1 MSGNRDV
8 TITAIL
14 VAVRKPLVPN
24 ERLITLSRLTL
35 VQCKGNTESNSEAVM
50 TLPPFRYAT
59 LLDAAIEKL
68 FYPDIEWVFEQN
80 FEGAVAHIYEVD
92 KAEYIASALL
102 ERRTPIIAKAVLRL
116 LQLAPESLSIRL
128 LNQTV
133 DITTTLYK
141 SSDAAEQFPVDCGR
155 TLYDELN
162 HFTSTNPGGSVREH
176 LTRLLYRT
184 LFQKAPES
192 RQWIRDNFL
201 SYDPMDLTSMS
212 QSLGLIDGK
221 MLVIMNYIGLDNQ
234 LIRDRARE
242 VLDVQLAQGAADPQ
256 LVLLLSGQ
264 PEFDMAY
271 LTKVAEHFYKPN
283 ETRVMMQQSNN
294 NHLRVLGDALI
305 ANAQVDQVEEIGQ
318 CMKAIAGMDPALLP
332 GRSGGDLL
340 LDFVAHTCP
349 SNSARLAALYRRNIL
364 TAEQIGPRL
373 NTNKELDFAVRH
385 SNFKLLDLLPHAP
398 ETVQAGRLEHDIGL

>member
-1 MSGNRDV
+1 
-8 TITAIL
+8 
-14 VAVRKPLVPN
+14 
-24 ERLITLSRLTL
+24 
-35 VQCKGNTESNSEAVM
+35 M
-50 TLPPFRYAT
+50 TQSPFGYAT
-59 LLDAAIEKL
+59 RLDAAIEQL
-68 FYPDIEWVFEQN
+68 FYPDIEWVFEQD
-80 FEGAVAHIYEVD
+80 FEGTVAHIYEAD

-141 SSDAAEQFPVDCGR
+141 SSDAPEHFPKDCGR

-162 HFTSTNPGGSVREH
+162 HFTNTNPEGSVSEH
-176 LTRLLYRT
+176 VTRLMYRT

-201 SYDPMDLTSMS
+201 SYNPMDIGSMT
-212 QSLGLIDGK
+212 QALGRIDEK
-221 MLVIMNYIGLDNQ
+221 MLVILNYLGLDNE

-242 VLDVQLAQGAADPQ
+242 VLDVQLANNTSDPQ

-264 PEFDMAY
+264 PEFDLTY
-271 LTKVAEHFYKPN
+271 LAKVAQMFNQPS
-283 ETRVMMQQSNN
+283 ETRQIIKQSNER
-294 NHLRVLGDALI
+294 HLRAFGDALV
-305 ANAQVDQVEEIGQ
+305 ANAQVDQVVEIGQ

-340 LDFVAHTCP
+340 LDFVAHTRP
-349 SNSARLAALYRRNIL
+349 ANSACLAALYKRNIL

-385 SNFKLLDLLPHAP
+385 SNLQMLDLLPHTP
-398 ETVQAGRLEHDIGL
+398 ETVQAGRLEIDIGL

>member
-1 MSGNRDV
+1 MTQPTFRNA
-8 TITAIL
+8 T
-14 VAVRKPLVPN
+14 
-24 ERLITLSRLTL
+24 RL
-35 VQCKGNTESNSEAVM
+35 N
-50 TLPPFRYAT
+50 
-59 LLDAAIEKL
+59 AALEQML
-68 FYPDIEWVFEQN
+68 YPDIESLIEDD
-80 FEGAVAHIYEVD
+80 FEGAVEHLKATEQ
-92 KAEYIASALL
+92 AEYLVSALL

-116 LQLAPESLSIRL
+116 LQLAPDVLSIRL

-141 SSDAAEQFPVDCGR
+141 SSDAAEHFPEDCGR

-162 HFTSTNPGGSVREH
+162 HFTSANPEGSVREH
-176 LTRLLYRT
+176 LTRLMYRT

-212 QSLGLIDGK
+212 QSLGRIDEK
-221 MLVIMNYIGLDNQ
+221 MLVIMNYIGLDNE

-242 VLDVQLAQGAADPQ
+242 VLDVQLGQGAVDPQ

-264 PEFDMAY
+264 PEFDMTY
-271 LTKVAEHFYKPN
+271 LAKVAEAFNKPN
-283 ETRVMMQQSNN
+283 ETRVLMQQSNN
-294 NHLRVLGDALI
+294 NHLRTLGDALI
-305 ANAQVDQVEEIGQ
+305 VNAQVDQADEIGQ
-318 CMKAIAGMDPALLP
+318 CMKAIAGMDPALLLP

-340 LDFVAHTCP
+340 LDFIEYTR
-349 SNSARLAALYRRNIL
+349 SDNSARLAALYSRNIL

-373 NTNKELDFAVRH
+373 KSTKELDFAVRH
-385 SNFKLLDLLPHAP
+385 SNFKMLDLLPYTP

>member
-1 MSGNRDV
+1 
-8 TITAIL
+8 
-14 VAVRKPLVPN
+14 
-24 ERLITLSRLTL
+24 
-35 VQCKGNTESNSEAVM
+35 M
-50 TLPPFRYAT
+50 TQSPFQFAT
-59 LLDAAIEKL
+59 RLDAALEKL
-68 FYPDIEWVFEQN
+68 FYPDIEWVFEQD
-80 FEGAVAHIYEVD
+80 FEGAIAHIHDTE
-92 KAEYIASALL
+92 KPEYITNVLL
-102 ERRTPIIAKAVLRL
+102 ERKTPILARAVLRL
-116 LQLAPESLSIRL
+116 LQLAPDTLSLRL

-133 DITTTLYK
+133 DITTTLYN
-141 SSDAAEQFPVDCGR
+141 SSDAAEHFPVECGR

-162 HFTSTNPGGSVREH
+162 HFTSTNPGASVREY

-184 LFQKAPES
+184 MFQKAPES

-212 QSLGLIDGK
+212 QSLGRIDGR
-221 MLVIMNYIGLDNQ
+221 MLIIMNYIGLDNQ

-242 VLDVQLAQGAADPQ
+242 VLDVQLAQGAADAQ

-264 PEFDMAY
+264 PEFDMTY
-271 LTKVAEHFYKPN
+271 LAKVAEHYYKPN
-283 ETRVMMQQSNN
+283 EPRVMMQQSNN

-305 ANAQVDQVEEIGQ
+305 ANAQVDQVEDIGL
-318 CMKAIAGMDPALLP
+318 CIKAIAGMDPSLLP

-340 LDFVAHTCP
+340 LDFIQHT
-349 SNSARLAALYRRNIL
+349 STNNSKRHAALYQRNIL

-398 ETVQAGRLEHDIGL
+398 ETVQAGRLERDIGL

>member
-1 MSGNRDV
+1 
-8 TITAIL
+8 
-14 VAVRKPLVPN
+14 
-24 ERLITLSRLTL
+24 
-35 VQCKGNTESNSEAVM
+35 M
-50 TLPPFRYAT
+50 TQSQSPFRYAT
-59 LLDAAIEKL
+59 RLDSAIEKL
-68 FYPDIEWVFEQN
+68 FYPDIEWVFEQD
-80 FEGAVAHIYEVD
+80 FEGAVAHIYEAD
-92 KAEYIASALL
+92 KADYIANALL

-116 LQLAPESLSIRL
+116 LQLAPETLSIRL

-141 SSDAAEQFPVDCGR
+141 SSDASEHFPRDCGR

-162 HFTSTNPGGSVREH
+162 HFTNTTPDGSLSEH
-176 LTRLLYRT
+176 VTRLMYRT

-201 SYDPMDLTSMS
+201 SYDPLDLTSMS
-212 QSLGLIDGK
+212 QHLGRIDGK

-234 LIRDRARE
+234 LIRDRVRE
-242 VLDVQLAQGAADPQ
+242 VLDVQLGQGSADPQ

-271 LTKVAEHFYKPN
+271 LAKVAETYHKPN
-283 ETRVMMQQSNN
+283 ETRVMIQQSNN

-305 ANAQVDQVEEIGQ
+305 ANAQVDQVEDIGQ
-318 CMKAIAGMDPALLP
+318 CLKAIAGMDPSWLP

-340 LDFVAHTCP
+340 LDFIHHTS
-349 SNSARLAALYRRNIL
+349 SNNSKRHADLYQRNIL
-364 TAEQIGPRL
+364 TAEQIGSRL
-373 NTNKELDFAVRH
+373 NTTKELDFAVRY
-385 SNFKLLDLLPHAP
+385 SNFKMLDLLPHAP